1 MLTKADH
8 KQENAIDIE
17 SAKGRELLQF
27 NAGKF
32 AKENLNLNWNAYR
45 CRLPKSGSIS
55 SKYKSQTIS
64 AGEMLSGVI
73 NSCLLGN
80 NFSQSCS
87 SFASTLLPA
96 KKSAMYE
103 FMSSPKANLNRMTS

>member
-1 MLTKADH
+1 MDVV
-8 KQENAIDIE
+8 

-27 NAGKF
+27 NPGKF
-32 AKENLNLNWNAYR
+32 ANESLNLNWNAYR

-64 AGEMLSGVI
+64 AGEILSGVI
-73 NSCLLGN
+73 NSCLLRN

-87 SFASTLLPA
+87 SFVSTLLPA
-96 KKSAMYE
+96 KKSAIYE
-103 FMSSPKANLNRMTS
+103 FMSSPKANWNRMPS

>member
-1 MLTKADH
+1 MH
-8 KQENAIDIE
+8 IV

-27 NAGKF
+27 NPGKF
-32 AKENLNLNWNAYR
+32 AKEALNLNWNAYR
-45 CRLPKSGSIS
+45 CRFPKSGSIS

-96 KKSAMYE
+96 KKSAIYE
-103 FMSSPKANLNRMTS
+103 FMSSPKANWNRMTMLTAV

>member
-1 MLTKADH
+1 M
-8 KQENAIDIE
+8 DIV

-27 NAGKF
+27 NPGKF
-32 AKENLNLNWNAYR
+32 AQEALKLNWKAYR

-55 SKYKSQTIS
+55 YKYKSQTIS

-87 SFASTLLPA
+87 AFASTLLPA

-103 FMSSPKANLNRMTS
+103 FMSSPKANWNRMPS

>member
-1 MLTKADH
+1 MDTV
-8 KQENAIDIE
+8 
-17 SAKGRELLQF
+17 SANGRELLQF
-27 NAGKF
+27 NLGKF
-32 AKENLNLNWNAYR
+32 SKEALNLNWNSYR

-55 SKYKSQTIS
+55 SKYKTQTIS
-64 AGEMLSGVI
+64 SGEMLSGVI

-96 KKSAMYE
+96 KMSAMYE
-103 FMSSPKANLNRMTS
+103 FMSSPKANWNRMTS

>member
-1 MLTKADH
+1 MLTKANH
-8 KQENAIDIE
+8 KQENAMDMV
-17 SAKGRELLQF
+17 SANGRELLQF
-27 NAGKF
+27 NLGKF

-103 FMSSPKANLNRMTS
+103 FMSSPKANWNRMPS

>member
-1 MLTKADH
+1 MLTKANH
-8 KQENAIDIE
+8 KQKNAMDMV

-27 NAGKF
+27 NLGKF
-32 AKENLNLNWNAYR
+32 AKEALNLNWNAYR

-55 SKYKSQTIS
+55 SKYKSQTQTIS

-80 NFSQSCS
+80 NSLSPVHPLLLLSCQ
-87 SFASTLLPA
+87 LKRVPC
-96 KKSAMYE
+96 M
-103 FMSSPKANLNRMTS
+103 NL

>member
-1 MLTKADH
+1 M
-8 KQENAIDIE
+8 NMV
-17 SAKGRELLQF
+17 SAKDSELLQF
-27 NAGKF
+27 NPGKF
-32 AKENLNLNWNAYR
+32 AQDALNLNWNAYR

-103 FMSSPKANLNRMTS
+103 FMSSPKANWNRMPS

>member
-1 MLTKADH
+1 M
-8 KQENAIDIE
+8 DIV

-27 NAGKF
+27 NPEKF
-32 AKENLNLNWNAYR
+32 AQEALKLNWNAYR
-45 CRLPKSGSIS
+45 CRFPKSGSIS

-73 NSCLLGN
+73 NSCLLEN
-80 NFSQSCS
+80 NFSQPCS

-103 FMSSPKANLNRMTS
+103 F

>member
-1 MLTKADH
+1 MLTKANH
-8 KQENAIDIE
+8 KQENAIDIV

-27 NAGKF
+27 NPGKF
-32 AKENLNLNWNAYR
+32 AKETLNLNWNAYR

-103 FMSSPKANLNRMTS
+103 FMSSPKANWNRMTS

>member
-1 MLTKADH
+1 MDMV
-8 KQENAIDIE
+8 

-27 NAGKF
+27 NPGKF
-32 AKENLNLNWNAYR
+32 AKEALKLNWNAYR
-45 CRLPKSGSIS
+45 CRLHKSGSIS
-55 SKYKSQTIS
+55 SKCKSQTIS

-103 FMSSPKANLNRMTS
+103 FMSSPNANWDRMPS

>member
-1 MLTKADH
+1 MNIVLA
-8 KQENAIDIE
+8 N
-17 SAKGRELLQF
+17 GRELLQF
-27 NAGKF
+27 NPEKF
-32 AKENLNLNWNAYR
+32 AKDSLNLNWNAYR

-87 SFASTLLPA
+87 YFASTLLPA

-103 FMSSPKANLNRMTS
+103 FMSSPKVNWNRMPS